1 MIKDFFNDLK
11 FKLSRQRFLKRN
23 GGYSFEKRS
32 FFGLDRVLTIT
43 CFILLLIIV
52 VIPVFMIVFNTFF
65 AKLSGGGYKL
75 DLSMFRSQLTDI
87 KNFSAMKN
95 TVVIALLT
103 TLFGTIMGVFYAW
116 LLGRSD
122 IPAKGL
128 MKALF
133 NIPYMFPPFLGAM
146 AWDMLLNGRAGYLN
160 KAIAS
165 VFHLSSMPF
174 NINTVAGI
182 VFVEVSYYFPFVFM
196 QVVAALEKMD
206 PTLEECARIAGAK
219 QGMVIRKIT
228 LPLVKPAISAGALL
242 ILTTSLAQFGV
253 PSILGFTQGIYTLP
267 TRIYSVIQNAGGSF
281 EGIRQGATLSVM
293 LVVVVSLALILQNRI
308 LASGNYDIIKGKS
321 TRPTLIKLR
330 KTKYPLLFI
339 CIFTLILIVILPLVM
354 IVLVSF
360 LKAYGLPVAFKNFTL
375 RQYRRVFSGGGTI
388 DSIKNSLFA
397 SVFAGVVSMLLGT
410 LVAYVVQKIKPKG
423 KGALEFV
430 SMLPYAIPG
439 TVLSIGVI
447 LSWQGA
453 IFNINLYNTI
463 WIILI
468 AYLARY
474 LSFSMKTSSAAL
486 LQVSSSLEEAAR
498 ACGASHSQT
507 LMDITLPLIRSAMV
521 SGFFLIFLPA
531 MREVTTSILLY
542 GPKTRTLGVQIYSLR
557 DAGMIPQAAALATV
571 AIGLIIVLN
580 AIVNKLVREKKGV

>member
-1 MIKDFFNDLK
+1 MFAKTDQLAA
-11 FKLSRQRFLKRN
+11 
-23 GGYSFEKRS
+23 
-32 FFGLDRVLTIT
+32 LDGKKKVSMDKALTIT
-43 CFILLLIIV
+43 SFILLLIIV
-52 VIPVFMIVFNTFF
+52 VIPVFMIIFNTFF
-65 AKLSGGGYKL
+65 SKVAGGSWKL
-75 DLSMFRSQLTDI
+75 DFSMFKEQLTEP
-87 KNFSAMKN
+87 KNLAAMWN
-95 TVVIALLT
+95 TVKIAFLA
-103 TLFGTIMGVFYAW
+103 TLIGTIAGVFYAW

-146 AWDMLLNGRAGYLN
+146 AWDMLLNGRGGYLN
-160 KAIAS
+160 KFLMTTFNLQTAPI
-165 VFHLSSMPF
+165 
-174 NINTVAGI
+174 NINSIWGI

-219 QGMVIRKIT
+219 QSTVIWKIT
-228 LPLVKPAISAGALL
+228 LPLTKPAISAGALL
-242 ILTTSLAQFGV
+242 ILTTSLAHFGV
-253 PSILGFTQGIYTLP
+253 PSILGYSQGIYTLP
-267 TRIYSVIQNAGGSF
+267 TRIYAVIYNAGGSF
-281 EGIRQGATLSVM
+281 DGIRQGAALSVM
-293 LVVVVSLALILQNRI
+293 LVVVVSIALILQNKI
-308 LASGNYDIIKGKS
+308 LSSGSFDIIKGKS

-330 KTKYPLLFI
+330 GAKYPLLVV
-339 CIFTLILIVILPLVM
+339 CVLTLVIIVVVPLVM

-360 LKAYGLPVAFKNFTL
+360 LKAYGLPIKLSNFTFK
-375 RQYRRVFSGGGTI
+375 QYQRVFKGGGTI

-397 SVFAGVVSMLLGT
+397 SVTAGVVCMLLGT
-410 LVAYVVQKIKPKG
+410 LVAYVVQKIRPKG
-423 KGALEFV
+423 KGALEFM

-447 LSWQGA
+447 LAWQGA
-453 IFNINLYNTI
+453 IFGINLYNTI
-463 WIILI
+463 WIII
-468 AYLARY
+468 VAYLARY

-498 ACGASHSQT
+498 ACGASHTES
-507 LMDITLPLIRSAMV
+507 LADITLPLIRPAMV

-542 GPKTRTLGVQIYSLR
+542 GPKTRTLGVQIYGLR

-571 AIGLIIVLN
+571 AIGIIIVLN
-580 AIVNKLVREKKGV
+580 SIVNYIVKDRKGV

>member
-1 MIKDFFNDLK
+1 MFAKTDQLAA
-11 FKLSRQRFLKRN
+11 
-23 GGYSFEKRS
+23 
-32 FFGLDRVLTIT
+32 LDGKKKVSMDKALTIT
-43 CFILLLIIV
+43 SFILLLIIV
-52 VIPVFMIVFNTFF
+52 VIPVFMIIFNTFF
-65 AKLSGGGYKL
+65 SKVAGGSWKL
-75 DLSMFRSQLTDI
+75 DFSMFKEQLTEP
-87 KNFSAMKN
+87 KNLAAMWN
-95 TVVIALLT
+95 TVKIAFLA
-103 TLFGTIMGVFYAW
+103 TLIGTITGVFYAW

-146 AWDMLLNGRAGYLN
+146 AWDMLLNGRGGYLN
-160 KAIAS
+160 KFLMSTFNLQTAPI
-165 VFHLSSMPF
+165 
-174 NINTVAGI
+174 NINSIWGI

-219 QGMVIRKIT
+219 QSTVIWKIT
-228 LPLVKPAISAGALL
+228 LPLTKPAISAGALL
-242 ILTTSLAQFGV
+242 ILTTSLAHFGV
-253 PSILGFTQGIYTLP
+253 PSILGYSQGIYTLP
-267 TRIYSVIQNAGGSF
+267 TRIYAVIYNAGGSF
-281 EGIRQGATLSVM
+281 DGIRQGAALSVM
-293 LVVVVSLALILQNRI
+293 LVVVVSIALILQNKI
-308 LASGNYDIIKGKS
+308 LSSGSFDIIKGKS

-330 KTKYPLLFI
+330 GAKYPLLVV
-339 CIFTLILIVILPLVM
+339 CVLTLVIIVVVPLVM

-360 LKAYGLPVAFKNFTL
+360 LKAYGLPIKLSNFTFK
-375 RQYRRVFSGGGTI
+375 QYQRVFKGGGTI

-397 SVFAGVVSMLLGT
+397 SVTAGVVCMLLGT
-410 LVAYVVQKIKPKG
+410 LIAYVVQKIRPKG
-423 KGALEFV
+423 KGALEFM

-447 LSWQGA
+447 LAWQGA
-453 IFNINLYNTI
+453 IFGINLYNTI
-463 WIILI
+463 WIII
-468 AYLARY
+468 VAYLARY

-498 ACGASHSQT
+498 ACGASHTES
-507 LMDITLPLIRSAMV
+507 LADITLPLIRPAMV

-542 GPKTRTLGVQIYSLR
+542 GPKTRTLGVQIYGLR

-571 AIGLIIVLN
+571 AIGIIIVLN
-580 AIVNKLVREKKGV
+580 SIVNYIVKDRKGV